1 MWSTFP
7 LPVCFNAGEDRQVD
21 AEASTPATSADET
34 HPYFFTRETRRM
46 TRDKVTPDYAAVLV
60 VCSRYLGVSPIQLH
74 SEVAQLE
81 SEMIQVESTTSAS
94 GN

>member
-7 LPVCFNAGEDRQVD
+7 QPVCFYAGEDREVD
-21 AEASTPATSADET
+21 AQAPSPTTSADET
-34 HPYFFTRETRRM
+34 HPYLFTRETRRI

-74 SEVAQLE
+74 SEVSQLE
-81 SEMIQVESTTSAS
+81 SEMIQVESTTAAS